1 MNTLYQSLV
10 SVEPFT
16 LIVTLLNLFLQMFLI
31 KKFLLDKVM
40 AVLDQRRELADKQI
54 RDAEDAKK
62 EAETIRQT
70 YEAHMTQAKQE
81 AGHIISSAQKTAV
94 ARSEEMIRQA
104 QQQAMQIKEKASAD
118 IDQAKKKALNDA
130 KNEISDM
137 AMAIARKVVGRSL
150 DQQDQQRLVDE
161 FIREL
166 GDGV

>member
-16 LIVTLLNLFLQMFLI
+16 LVVTILNLFLQIFLI

-54 RDAEDAKK
+54 RDADDAKK

-70 YEAHMTQAKQE
+70 YETHMTQVKQE
-81 AGHIISSAQKTAV
+81 AGQIIASAQKTAA

-104 QQQAMQIKEKASAD
+104 QEQAVQIKEKASAD

-137 AMAIARKVVGRSL
+137 AMAIAGKVVGRSL
-150 DQQDQQRLVDE
+150 DQQDQDRLVDE